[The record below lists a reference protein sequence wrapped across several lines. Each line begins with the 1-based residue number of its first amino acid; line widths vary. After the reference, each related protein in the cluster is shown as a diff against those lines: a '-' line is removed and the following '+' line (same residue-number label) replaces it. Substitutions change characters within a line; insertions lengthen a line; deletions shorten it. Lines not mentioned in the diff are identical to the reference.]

1 MTGRGRYANV
11 LTIDGWRR
19 RSSGQAAP
27 RGGKSRLRNGLGEP
41 ALPEKR
47 SEKRPDKQPA
57 EQPGRPR
64 GLVSLVEVA
73 RRAGVSTATAG
84 RALGGYGYASRDIRE
99 RVREAATALGYRPNR
114 LARGLITGR
123 TQTIGVVA
131 GDIESA
137 FYASAIRSIGDV
149 ARAGGFGVIVTN
161 SDERP
166 ELEREAV
173 ELLME
178 KRVDGIIVSPCD
190 LDRPQ
195 HLLDAAAAGCAV
207 VQIDRVADGLAA
219 DAVTV
224 DNVGAARRC
233 VARLLAAGHR
243 AIGFLGE
250 LELGYRG
257 DVASFLAL
265 AERGPPEP
273 HALYPSWQRLLGY
286 LAAHREA
293 GLPVEPRRIGRAGA
307 YSVAAARAATL
318 ELLARGP
325 RPTALFTGDGTMSV
339 GALEA
344 ITTLGLAIP
353 AELSLIGF
361 DDLDWMKFVGPGITA
376 ASQPVREMGQAA
388 AELILARIGG
398 DGAPPRHV
406 ELPARL
412 IERRSVAPPAGAV
425 V

>member
-1 MTGRGRYANV
+1 MCERSHNSATAAAVKRLRGASWRLDLSDKPSSKPTDKPRGR
-11 LTIDGWRR
+11 
-19 RSSGQAAP
+19 
-27 RGGKSRLRNGLGEP
+27 
-41 ALPEKR
+41 
-47 SEKRPDKQPA
+47 
-57 EQPGRPR
+57 
-64 GLVSLVEVA
+64 VSLVEVA

-84 RALGGYGYASRDIRE
+84 RALGGYGYASPDIRE
-99 RVREAATALGYRPNR
+99 RVRAAATALGYRPNR

-137 FYASAIRSIGDV
+137 FYSSAIRSIGDV
-149 ARAGGFGVIVTN
+149 ARAAGFGVIVTN
-161 SDERP
+161 SDEQP

-195 HLLDAAAAGCAV
+195 HLLDAVAAGCAV
-207 VQIDRVADGLAA
+207 VQIDRVAAGLAA

-224 DNVGAARRC
+224 DNVGGARQC
-233 VARLLAAGHR
+233 IARLVAAGHR
-243 AIGFLGE
+243 AIAFLAE
-250 LELGYRG
+250 LEIGYRG

-265 AERGPPEP
+265 AERAPPDP

-293 GLPVEPRRIGRAGA
+293 GLPVEPRLIGRTGA
-307 YSVAAARAATL
+307 YSVAAARSATL
-318 ELLARGP
+318 ELLGRAP
-325 RPTALFTGDGTMSV
+325 RPTALFTADGTMSV

-344 ITTLGLAIP
+344 ITTLGIAIP
-353 AELSLIGF
+353 DGLSLIGF

-376 ASQPVREMGQAA
+376 ARQPVHEMGRAA

-398 DGAPPRHV
+398 DAAPPRHL
-406 ELPARL
+406 ELPAQL
-412 IERRSVAPPAGAV
+412 TERRSVAPPAGTGAAARRLHHSPDRESRP
-425 V
+425 